1 MVTEN
6 QTEKDI
12 AHLAEQAAGEV
23 LEAMPT
29 LKAAQ
34 PILRILPILRAEQ
47 GGTARLKAVLSDD
60 PSFGDLRAG
69 WIQQR
74 GGFGMAVPDHMLTL
88 VLINGVIDGH
98 SAKSLIAEARAFAVS
113 RTSITEWYTPLAGVT
128 VKEAVSLGSDID
140 LARIIHG
147 AP

>member
-6 QTEKDI
+6 ETEKDI
-12 AHLAEQAAGEV
+12 AHLAEQAAGEL
-23 LEAMPT
+23 LESTPT

-34 PILRILPILRAEQ
+34 PIERAFAIMQAEQ

-74 GGFGMAVPDHMLTL
+74 GGYGVAVQDYVLPLF
-88 VLINGVIDGH
+88 LINGVIDGH
-98 SAKSLIAEARAFAVS
+98 SAKSLVADARAFAVS

-128 VKEAVSLGSDID
+128 VTEAVV
-140 LARIIHG
+140 
-147 AP
+147 